1 MRFSTLSIVGSCLLL
16 AVSVAG
22 CAPQRPNAS
31 DSAIAAVSYRDPG
44 PKSLTL
50 YTMVNNRTGKGWHS
64 SLLINASERVIFDPA
79 GSFHADIVPER
90 NDVLYGITPAVE
102 RAYRGSHA
110 RSTYHVDMQTIEVTP
125 AQAETAYRLAVGNG
139 RVAGGL
145 CSSATANL
153 LRQVPGFEHID
164 SSMFPTRLA
173 EEFSRLPGVRRE
185 QYYEDDSDDLQAGIA
200 AGNVWL
206 NEAPDQ
212 G

>member
-1 MRFSTLSIVGSCLLL
+1 LIRIAGLCLL
-16 AVSVAG
+16 AISVAG
-22 CAPQRPNAS
+22 CAPQQPYA
-31 DSAIAAVSYRDPG
+31 DDTAIASVSYRDPG

-50 YTMVNNRTGKGWHS
+50 YTMINNRTGKGGHS
-64 SLLINASERVIFDPA
+64 SLMINASERVIFDPA

-102 RAYRGSHA
+102 RAYRSSHA
-110 RSTYHVDMQTIEVTP
+110 RSTFHVDMQTIEVTP

-153 LRQVPGFEHID
+153 LRQVPGFEHLN
-164 SSMFPTRLA
+164 SSMFPTTLA
-173 EEFSRLPGVRRE
+173 EEFSRLPGVTSE
-185 QYYEDDSDDLQAGIA
+185 KYYEDDSDDLQQGIA
-200 AGNVWL
+200 TGNTQL
-206 NEAPDQ
+206 NQVATE